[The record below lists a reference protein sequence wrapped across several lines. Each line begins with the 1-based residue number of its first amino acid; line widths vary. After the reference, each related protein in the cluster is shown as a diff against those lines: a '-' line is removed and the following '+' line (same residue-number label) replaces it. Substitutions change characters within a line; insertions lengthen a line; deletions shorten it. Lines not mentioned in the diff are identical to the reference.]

1 MGERLIINNNYV
13 YVAQFDCDGRLSGLY
28 TVICTSALNTRIDV
42 CTRMFTFRLYTVI
55 YTSDFNTHIDACT
68 RMLTRRL
75 HSQDHM
81 HKSTTNPLYRL
92 LENLVVKFPCRERD
106 LRGLPPAVPAE

>member
-28 TVICTSALNTRIDV
+28 IVICTSALNTRIDV
-42 CTRMFTFRLYTVI
+42 CTRMFTCRLYTVI
-55 YTSDFNTHIDACT
+55 YTSDLNTHIDACT
-68 RMLTRRL
+68 RMLTCRL

-81 HKSTTNPLYRL
+81 HKSTTYPLCL
-92 LENLVVKFPCRERD
+92 LENLVVKFLCRERG